1 MVALPLYRYLLV
13 SMYLCIYVFIYY
25 LSSIY
30 LLAAYL
36 LYLSIIYHHLLII
49 SLSLIIHLSSI
60 ISLLSVYLS
69 LSSTGLITLLTPAA
83 FSYLSLYCFFCPERS
98 LHPPLSAFHI
108 FHKLRP
114 SARPICPLWPA
125 GPEQSGSDGDLS
137 WSHHGSLCLAYSYQ
151 PPLEATLRQG
161 PGPFSGTRRPERGE
175 PSALVGAA

>member
-1 MVALPLYRYLLV
+1 
-13 SMYLCIYVFIYY
+13 MYL
-25 LSSIY
+25 SIY
-30 LLAAYL
+30 LLPVI
-36 LYLSIIYHHLLII
+36 YLSSSCLSTISINHLPSSINHLALSHHP
-49 SLSLIIHLSSI
+49 SLINHLS
-60 ISLLSVYLS
+60 SVYLS

-83 FSYLSLYCFFCPERS
+83 FSYLSLYCFFRPERS

-151 PPLEATLRQG
+151 PPLEAMPLRAG
-161 PGPFSGTRRPERGE
+161 PWPLLGHTAPRTR
-175 PSALVGAA
+175 